1 MNRFFPKAGE
11 MFNFFVLDD
20 LRNNGHISHDMY
32 IKNANEESIDVLLNQ
47 SIVVKHLRERQLFVL
62 KILIKETS
70 EILADLR
77 KDYI

>member
-1 MNRFFPKAGE
+1 M
-11 MFNFFVLDD
+11 
-20 LRNNGHISHDMY
+20 MY

-62 KILIKETS
+62 KILINETS
-70 EILADLR
+70 EILAELR